1 VITIEESS
9 RSVDAFIISRE
20 KSKERNSFA
29 RERVKFSHR
38 DYNTH
43 VRGKFSSFFVSK
55 GGTFTPN
62 HYIDYDDGEK

>member
-1 VITIEESS
+1 MITIEESL

-38 DYNTH
+38 DYTS
-43 VRGKFSSFFVSK
+43 REIFLFFVSQK

-62 HYIDYDDGEK
+62 RYIDYDDGEK

>member
-1 VITIEESS
+1 MITIEESF

-20 KSKERNSFA
+20 REQERNSFA

-38 DYNTH
+38 DY
-43 VRGKFSSFFVSK
+43 VRGKFSSFLSLSK